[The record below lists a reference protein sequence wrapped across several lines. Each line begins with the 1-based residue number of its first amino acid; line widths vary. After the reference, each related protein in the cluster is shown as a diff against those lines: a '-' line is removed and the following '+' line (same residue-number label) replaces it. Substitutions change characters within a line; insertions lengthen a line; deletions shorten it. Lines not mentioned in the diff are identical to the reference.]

1 MLKFKYKKNLGIA
14 LLLCLFAFLFIGFFL
29 QKQLIANYKSQE
41 STILKDRLDREI
53 VILPNQKGYYARY
66 LNEIPPR
73 FKELLIKKEDRY
85 FYYHFGFNPWSLFQA
100 GLERLGIGQRKASS
114 TISQQLVKIL
124 LGKEFER
131 NFKNKVIESF
141 YTLALEIYQSK
152 EEILK
157 MYANSVYF
165 GNQAQGVAQASQLYF
180 EAAPDLLIDVQILQL
195 LATISSPTENNP
207 AKEINKKIAASLSQ
221 KLGLDNQNLIIDS
234 IQEGE
239 EDKSSS
245 SPFASTREIKKNM
258 EKNSHLSDLTFELSD
273 IASSTQKICQLT
285 IDKDLSE
292 KIREIVKRNIEEL
305 KFKNAKNGA
314 VIVIKLPENEILTLI
329 GSPDPEYS
337 EEGCKI
343 NMLEEPRPIGSTIKP
358 FIYLK
363 AFEKG
368 LRPYTLVDD
377 REYKYITAIG
387 FPLYP
392 KNFDYQYRGEV
403 NLHYAL
409 SNSLNVPAVK
419 VLEYVGLDDFYK
431 FLEKDLGFKPIQSL
445 ENYQLG
451 IALGSLEMNLT
462 DLSKYFTIFPNN
474 GVLKELKMYS
484 SKIPP
489 AGKKIANSEYIQ
501 LVNKILNDRKTGIEQ
516 FGMKSE
522 LNLFQENY
530 ALKTGTSRD
539 FRDSW
544 VVGFTPDFLVG
555 VWVGNADNSPT
566 EGVSGQMGAG
576 NIWSSVMELLLNS
589 EYNKKTPFDFSSIAE
604 FENGENMEYGLSGDD
619 YVKTL
624 NTLKEKD
631 VSLILSPHDGDFF
644 ILEEGT
650 KIILEA
656 KENVRWFINGEFLN
670 EGERVI
676 FIPQKPGQY
685 QIKAEGSNEAG
696 ETITIYIQG
705 TD

>member
-1 MLKFKYKKNLGIA
+1 MKFNFKKQLIVVIA
-14 LLLCLFAFLFIGFFL
+14 SLSIFAFLIIGYFA
-29 QKQLIANYKSQE
+29 QKQLVNIYYNRE
-41 STILKDRLDREI
+41 SLIIKDRYNREI
-53 VILPNQKGYYARY
+53 FIKPNQNGYWARY
-66 LNEIPPR
+66 LDEIPLR
-73 FKELLIKKEDRY
+73 AKKLLIKKEDKY
-85 FYYHFGFNPWSLFQA
+85 FYYHFGFNPWGLFQT
-100 GLERLGIGQRKASS
+100 GLERLGMGQRKASS

-124 LGKEFER
+124 LGKELER
-131 NFKNKVIESF
+131 NLKNKIIESF

-152 EEILK
+152 ENILK
-157 MYANSVYF
+157 MYANSVYL
-165 GNQAQGVAQASQLYF
+165 GNQAQGITEASQLYF
-180 EAAPDLLIDVQILQL
+180 GVAPELLTDGQILQL

-207 AKEINKKIAASLSQ
+207 AKEINKEIAASLSR
-221 KLGLDNQNLIIDS
+221 KLGLDNQNLIMNS
-234 IQEGE
+234 IQEIE
-239 EDKSSS
+239 
-245 SPFASTREIKKNM
+245 KNM

-273 IASSTQKICQLT
+273 IASGTQKICQLT

-314 VIVIKLPENEILTLI
+314 VVVVKLPENELLTLI

-337 EEGCKI
+337 EEGYKI

-392 KNFDYQYRGEV
+392 KNFDYKYRGEV

-419 VLEYVGLDDFYK
+419 VLEYVGLNDFYK
-431 FLEKDLGFKPIQSL
+431 FLEEDLGFKPIQSV

-451 IALGSLEMNLT
+451 IALGVLEMNLM
-462 DLSKYFTIFPNN
+462 DLAKYFTIFPNS
-474 GVLKELKMYS
+474 GFLKELKIYS
-484 SKIPP
+484 TETTST
-489 AGKKIANSEYIQ
+489 GKKIANPEHIQ

-539 FRDSW
+539 FKDSW

-555 VWVGNADNSPT
+555 VWGGNADNSPT

-589 EYNKKTPFDFSSIAE
+589 EYNKKTPFE
-604 FENGENMEYGLSGDD
+604 FNLIKEFKNGENIEYGLIHDD
-619 YVKTL
+619 YEKCL
-624 NTLKEKD
+624 NILKEKD
-631 VSLILSPHDGDFF
+631 ISLILNPHDGDTFL
-644 ILEEGT
+644 LEKNT
-650 KIILEA
+650 KIVLEA
-656 KENVRWFINGEFLN
+656 KENVKWFTNEEFLG
-670 EGERVI
+670 EGKSQI
-676 FIPQKPGQY
+676 FIPQKIGAN
-685 QIKAEGSNEAG
+685 QIKAEGFNSIR
-696 ETITIYIQG
+696 ETITIYIQEL
-705 TD
+705 D